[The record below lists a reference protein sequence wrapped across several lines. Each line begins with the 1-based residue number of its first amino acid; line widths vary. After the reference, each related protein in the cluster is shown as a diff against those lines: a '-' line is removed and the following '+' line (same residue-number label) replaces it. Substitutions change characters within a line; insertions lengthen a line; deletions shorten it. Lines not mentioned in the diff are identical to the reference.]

1 MLALKLQNGS
11 DISVSPD
18 ESLHYLPFLQV
29 ACRNSVAGMG
39 LSVVP
44 VKTAQTSEV
53 TIQSDGNVNIAAE
66 LPVRFAQQL
75 QNIEDV
81 NIVLPSGEAF
91 SMNALGGSVVAV
103 GSSANSCNMLPVT
116 ITAAAIDGV
125 VPGSIVTLYI
135 VSKSSGHAVA
145 VPRTALVE
153 EMGNYFVFVQN
164 NPISFEKR
172 AVEVG
177 STDGMRVEI
186 AKGLDAGERVV
197 TKGAVALKL
206 SQGAAALDPHAGHV
220 H

>member
-1 MLALKLQNGS
+1 MANG
-11 DISVSPD
+11 DYVEPGTPI
-18 ESLHYLPFLQV
+18 
-29 ACRNSVAGMG
+29 A
-39 LSVVP
+39 
-44 VKTAQTSEV
+44 

-135 VSKSSGHAVA
+135 VSESSGHAVA

-153 EMGNYFVFVQN
+153 EMGNFFVFVQN

-186 AKGLDAGERVV
+186 AKGLGAGERVV